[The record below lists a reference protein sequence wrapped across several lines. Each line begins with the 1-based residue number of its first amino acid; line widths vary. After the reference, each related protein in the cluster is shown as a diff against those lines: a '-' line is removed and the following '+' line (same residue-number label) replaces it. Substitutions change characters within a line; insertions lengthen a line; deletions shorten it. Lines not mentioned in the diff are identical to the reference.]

1 MHFLSKTWSSASS
14 KYCRAVYLILSLES
28 MSPLHLTDGGSWR
41 SPLRRQRAIRQNLG
55 KHVSFKHIRCP
66 VGLWLTSTRIKVFS
80 LAEDRC
86 SSDTLFLDTSCTGP
100 DRVS

>member
-28 MSPLHLTDGGSWR
+28 MSPLHLTGK
-41 SPLRRQRAIRQNLG
+41 LRRQRAIRQNLG
-55 KHVSFKHIRCP
+55 KHVSFKHIRHP
-66 VGLWLTSTRIKVFS
+66 VGLWLTSTRIQVFS